1 MISHSLAFDCF
12 VPGRPVP
19 LARPMVVAGRGGR
32 ARGVTPERSRDA
44 LGAVATAVRRALIAR
59 GLTAPLFAAG
69 SPVRIDLTFVF
80 ADDKFDNDRC
90 HVGKPDLTNLAK
102 LVEDACIG
110 LIYVDDAQITDL
122 RARKRFASTGEGVH
136 IRASSADETAP

>member
-1 MISHSLAFDCF
+1 MISHSLAFECF

-19 LARPMVVAGRGGR
+19 LARAMVVAGRGGR

-80 ADDKFDNDRC
+80 AGNKVDNGRH
-90 HVGKPDLTNLAK
+90 HVGKPDLTNLVK

-110 LIYVDDAQITDL
+110 LIYDAQITDL